1 MKGLPTAAKSFS
13 EPDATS
19 SVAEVVPKSVAK
31 ARWDELHDDGMHLAA
46 MATAAMDTRAQE
58 WSTCMEAWKANCVI
72 LDEKVTAATKQLDEN
87 VVAISRQRAE
97 KEAIAAKQLQ
107 AREEDCDLFRTVG
120 SKARHGDRA
129 AERRARGFGG
139 GRIFDEIRGEQMN
152 GDDQRALEPSGCGIR
167 ETQGVATR
175 RRQEAQP
182 TDQHWVERRE

>member
-1 MKGLPTAAKSFS
+1 MIGERNSGRQGAVKGLPTAAKSFS

-58 WSTCMEAWKANCVI
+58 WSTHMEAWKANCAT
-72 LDEKVTAATKQLDEN
+72 LDEK
-87 VVAISRQRAE
+87 VVAISRQLAE

-120 SKARHGDRA
+120 SKA
-129 AERRARGFGG
+129 
-139 GRIFDEIRGEQMN
+139 
-152 GDDQRALEPSGCGIR
+152 
-167 ETQGVATR
+167 
-175 RRQEAQP
+175 
-182 TDQHWVERRE
+182 